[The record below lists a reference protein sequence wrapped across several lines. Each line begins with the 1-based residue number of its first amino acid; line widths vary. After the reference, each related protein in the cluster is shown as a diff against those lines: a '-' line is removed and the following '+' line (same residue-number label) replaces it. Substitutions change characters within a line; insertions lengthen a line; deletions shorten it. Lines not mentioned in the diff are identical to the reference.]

1 MPDMMVACPDCGEM
15 VAAPALGEHV
25 CDPAQVTV
33 HQHDSI
39 FQQATDAIAD
49 LPTTNGDTAVTD
61 TPPIPPAPTEPVV
74 DHAQRVQIGGVI
86 GYVAQIM
93 DRMVTDPQGPNVPT
107 PWPEGPDT
115 AHLDFAAVVVMVLA
129 DVLELPADALQTIS
143 TGLMQTEGDVP
154 RITADEPTEQGPGG
168 EPTNDERGTE
178 NDGSS

>member
-1 MPDMMVACPDCGEM
+1 MPDVTVACPDCGEM
-15 VAAPALGEHV
+15 VPAPALGEHV
-25 CDPAQVTV
+25 CDEERLKVASHAFADMLETL
-33 HQHDSI
+33 
-39 FQQATDAIAD
+39 AD
-49 LPTTNGDTAVTD
+49 LPAIETNGGPTVTD

-143 TGLMQTEGDVP
+143 TGLLTEE
-154 RITADEPTEQGPGG
+154 AEPGSPPGVSSDQSGAGG
-168 EPTNDERGTE
+168 EPTNDEPGTE
-178 NDGSS
+178 NHGSS

>member
-1 MPDMMVACPDCGEM
+1 MPDVSVACPDCGEM
-15 VAAPALGEHV
+15 VAAPALGDHV
-25 CDPAQVTV
+25 CDPDRVAANDLAAAYADVLPVT
-33 HQHDSI
+33 
-39 FQQATDAIAD
+39 FPE
-49 LPTTNGDTAVTD
+49 PTTNGDTAVTD

-143 TGLMQTEGDVP
+143 TGLLTEE
-154 RITADEPTEQGPGG
+154 AEPGSPPGVSSDQSGAGG
-168 EPTNDERGTE
+168 EPTNDEPGTE
-178 NDGSS
+178 NHGSS